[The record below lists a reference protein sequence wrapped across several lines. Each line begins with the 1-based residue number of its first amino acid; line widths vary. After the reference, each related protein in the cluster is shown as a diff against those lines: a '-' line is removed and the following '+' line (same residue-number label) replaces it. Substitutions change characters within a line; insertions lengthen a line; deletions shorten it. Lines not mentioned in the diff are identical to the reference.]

1 MIFIF
6 YFDFTKQSAL
16 FEQNIH
22 KYHRMYSF
30 QNLITKIQNSK
41 PIDFGDLF
49 NTSLNLFKKVWLQGF
64 LLQLLSIIIML
75 PFIILFYMPY
85 FNMVLE
91 NSSNGVMD
99 SVALSQA
106 LIDEYGAS
114 LVWIYL
120 LMLAVSVV
128 SSLLYLGFYKIIKAI
143 DHGNSVVISDFF
155 YFFKAPNVGKALGL
169 LLAYLG
175 ITILAALLCLFP
187 LIYAIVPLL
196 FMLPVFVYNTH
207 LSNLEIIK
215 LAFSLGHKKWGL
227 TFLTLILNSILLYVV
242 ILVTCGL
249 GSLFFS
255 FFLYLPQYII
265 YKKVI
270 GFETPES
277 TFQEL
282 DS

>member
-1 MIFIF
+1 
-6 YFDFTKQSAL
+6 
-16 FEQNIH
+16 
-22 KYHRMYSF
+22 MYSF
-30 QNLITKIQNSK
+30 QTLITKIQSSK

-49 NTSLNLFKKVWLQGF
+49 NASLNLFKKVWVQGL
-64 LLQLLSIIIML
+64 LLQLLSVIIML

-128 SSLLYLGFYKIIKAI
+128 SSLLYLGFYKIIKAM
-143 DHGNSVVISDFF
+143 DHGELFVISDFF
-155 YFFKAPNVGKALGL
+155 YFFKAPYVGKAIVF

-196 FMLPVFVYNTH
+196 FMLPFFVYNTH

-277 TFQEL
+277 AFQEL

>member
-1 MIFIF
+1 
-6 YFDFTKQSAL
+6 
-16 FEQNIH
+16 
-22 KYHRMYSF
+22 MYSF

-106 LIDEYGAS
+106 LVDEYGAS

-128 SSLLYLGFYKIIKAI
+128 SSLLYLGFYKIIKAM
-143 DHGNSVVISDFF
+143 DHGELFVISDFF
-155 YFFKAPNVGKALGL
+155 YFFKAPYVGKALGL

-265 YKKVI
+265 YKQVI

-277 TFQEL
+277 AFQEL

>member
-30 QNLITKIQNSK
+30 QILITKIQNSK

-106 LIDEYGAS
+106 LVDEYGAS

-128 SSLLYLGFYKIIKAI
+128 SSLLYLGFYKIIKAM
-143 DHGNSVVISDFF
+143 DHGELFVISDFF
-155 YFFKAPNVGKALGL
+155 YFFKAPYVGKAIVF

-187 LIYAIVPLL
+187 LIYVIVPLL
-196 FMLPVFVYNTH
+196 FMLPFFVYNTH

-242 ILVTCGL
+242 ILVTCGV

-277 TFQEL
+277 AFQEL

>member
-1 MIFIF
+1 MF
-6 YFDFTKQSAL
+6 
-16 FEQNIH
+16 
-22 KYHRMYSF
+22 SF
-30 QNLITKIQNSK
+30 QSLLSKIQVASTV
-41 PIDFGDLF
+41 DFGDLF
-49 NTSLNLFKKVWLQGF
+49 NESVTLFKKVWVQG
-64 LLQLLSIIIML
+64 LILQLFSILIML
-75 PFIILFYMPY
+75 PFIIIFYVPY
-85 FNMVLE
+85 FQLVLE

-106 LIDEYGAS
+106 LVDEYGAS

-120 LMLAVSVV
+120 LMVAVSVV
-128 SSLLYLGFYKIIKAI
+128 SSLLYLGFYKIIKAM
-143 DHGNSVVISDFF
+143 DHGELFVISDFF
-155 YFFKAPNVGKALGL
+155 YFFKAPYVGKAIVF

-187 LIYAIVPLL
+187 LIYVIVPLL
-196 FMLPVFVYNTH
+196 FMLPFFVYNTH

-242 ILVTCGL
+242 ILVTCGV

-277 TFQEL
+277 AFQEL

>member
-30 QNLITKIQNSK
+30 QILITKIQNSK

-106 LIDEYGAS
+106 LVDEYGAS

-120 LMLAVSVV
+120 LMVAVSVV
-128 SSLLYLGFYKIIKAI
+128 SSLLYLGFYKIIKAM
-143 DHGNSVVISDFF
+143 DHGELFVISDFF
-155 YFFKAPNVGKALGL
+155 YFFKAPYVGKAIVF

-187 LIYAIVPLL
+187 LIYVIVPLL
-196 FMLPVFVYNTH
+196 FMLPFFVYNTH

-242 ILVTCGL
+242 ILVTCGV

-277 TFQEL
+277 AFQEL